1 MKRSELHCYDENY
14 DDHRGLPGADF
25 YLQERIALLIDEN
38 EKLRRIA
45 ADLASQAQRI
55 RRSSLGSN

>member
-1 MKRSELHCYDENY
+1 MKRSELHHYDENY
-14 DDHRGLPGADF
+14 EDHRGFPGADF
-25 YLQERIALLIDEN
+25 YLQERIALLLDEN

-45 ADLASQAQRI
+45 ADLTSQTQRM